1 MRFIPRTRSAAST
14 QWAGRLMMQTTT
26 TTATTAYE
34 MAFVGVDGVVVLLG
48 AWAAVAER
56 GGDAVG

>member
-1 MRFIPRTRSAAST
+1 
-14 QWAGRLMMQTTT
+14 MQTTT